1 VLPVKGEPTSEPQKV
16 RLTFLGTCY
25 QPEEAVVAPGPVALE
40 IANPTSRRGVLAI
53 VQYAPGQE
61 DALLRFDPYLTGK
74 HLLTSQTFKS
84 LFRSEVVG
92 GAQGLAI
99 RDIALLF
106 TDIRGS
112 TALYQRIGDLN
123 AFQLVQQHFD
133 LLRETTV
140 RHGGAIVKTIGDAVM
155 AAYPDAVHAVGA
167 ALDMLGAIE
176 RFNKDQPE
184 RPVWLKI
191 GIHHGAAIAVTL
203 NDELDYFGQ
212 TVNIASR
219 VQEMADAA
227 EIWITEAVWRHPGVE
242 ALLEP
247 YSAELRTAEFHGIE
261 QPMTVVRVGW
271 RGHAVAK

>member
-1 VLPVKGEPTSEPQKV
+1 
-16 RLTFLGTCY
+16 
-25 QPEEAVVAPGPVALE
+25 
-40 IANPTSRRGVLAI
+40 
-53 VQYAPGQE
+53 
-61 DALLRFDPYLTGK
+61 
-74 HLLTSQTFKS
+74 
-84 LFRSEVVG
+84 VG

-155 AAYPDAVHAVGA
+155 AAYPDAALAVAA
-167 ALDMLGAIE
+167 ALDMRGAIE
-176 RFNKDQPE
+176 RFNEDQPE
-184 RPVWLKI
+184 RPVSLKI

-227 EIWITEAVWRHPGVE
+227 EIWITEAVWRYPGVQ

-247 YSAELRTAEFHGIE
+247 YPAEPRTAEFHGIE
-261 QPMTVVRVGW
+261 QPMTVLRIGN
-271 RGHAVAK
+271 RGHVVAEPSRPHAPGG